1 MSYLIYRKNGF
12 VPIRIVHRDPHIVC
26 GVMEKSL
33 KQEYGW
39 QYIEVDEDPELA
51 ALRAR
56 VENLEADLH
65 QQTHETVGA
74 EMERD
79 ELRALL
85 KKSEFAGEGFC
96 WSCGLYYGHDEGAC
110 ELQAALRG
118 EA

>member
-1 MSYLIYRKNGF
+1 MFDVKEELQKIWRKKIEDLT
-12 VPIRIVHRDPHIVC
+12 P
-26 GVMEKSL
+26 L
-33 KQEYGW
+33 EYAVWRMPLAGKKGEW
-39 QYIEVDEDPELA
+39 DGDKAAEDLA

-56 VENLEADLH
+56 VEKLEADLH